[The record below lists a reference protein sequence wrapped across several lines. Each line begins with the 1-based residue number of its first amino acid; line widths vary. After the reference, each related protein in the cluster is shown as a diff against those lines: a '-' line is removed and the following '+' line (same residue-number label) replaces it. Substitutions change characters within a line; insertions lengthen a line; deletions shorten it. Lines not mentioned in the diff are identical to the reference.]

1 MPRPL
6 PNVNEIVAHVK
17 ELAAARATE
26 KTAAAPAAVLT
37 TVLAQKLQK
46 FASEIS
52 AMPENDNVVTVDD
65 VVNFA
70 RGLM

>member
-17 ELAAARATE
+17 ELAAAKSAE
-26 KTAAAPAAVLT
+26 KTAAAPQTVPT
-37 TVLAQKLQK
+37 TELAQKLQK

-52 AMPENDNVVTVDD
+52 ALPENDNVVTVDD